1 MASPRARILVVEDHA
16 DTRELLVF
24 LLTSSNYRVQTAAT
38 IAEAIKLIEE
48 ESFSLLMFDSILP
61 DGDGLDLCRIVRKLD
76 KDTPIIFCS
85 GVAYEKDKKEALNA
99 GAQAYF
105 VKPVDLSELIKSV
118 VQLTMRTVRVL
129 EAVKARPRS
138 VGSWK

>member
-1 MASPRARILVVEDHA
+1 MQFPRTRILVVEDHA
-16 DTRELLVF
+16 DTRDLLVF
-24 LLTSSNYRVQTAAT
+24 MLTDSEYSVETAAT
-38 IAEAIKLIEE
+38 LTEAVKLIKEQK
-48 ESFSLLMFDSILP
+48 FSLLMLDSILP
-61 DGDGLDLCRIVRKLD
+61 DGDGLDLCRIVRELD

-85 GVAYEKDKKEALNA
+85 GVAYEKDKQEALSA

-118 VQLTMRTVRVL
+118 NQLTMRPL
-129 EAVKARPRS
+129 SAARANPRS